1 MKKLFLAILAVVVLV
16 GGYFIYQAYFTQEP
30 SYHPTSSG
38 EEETQPPSISVTET
52 SSTESKYAKWVGE
65 WVPEEEYDPTDP
77 FYLHVELDSSGLPAF
92 DIKILEGFA
101 EKRPHIEL
109 ELVGTLDDYS
119 VKCKFEADDMPK
131 EMSMEV
137 ILKHNPATDKLE
149 WMVTTY
155 KNGEKIEQDGK
166 VFFIRKERW
175 EELASKEPPPIDASQ
190 PGIRNKVS
198 RVRADMRSMS
208 SGLEAYI
215 VDTNH
220 YPASVP
226 GTHPLSFNKAP
237 ATREMPSF
245 RLGVKTISPKGREM
259 AIPMTLTTPIAYL
272 TRYYED
278 PFQVSPTDPQPT
290 FAYYAD
296 RNGWILISPGP
307 DGDYDINPAK
317 DYSSDI
323 RQPTLQLLLKAYDPT
338 NGTVSGG
345 DVFRVK
351 Q

>member
-1 MKKLFLAILAVVVLV
+1 MKKLIIAVVVIVVLV
-16 GGYFIYQAYFTQEP
+16 GGYFIYQAYFTHEP
-30 SYHPTSSG
+30 LYHPTSSV
-38 EEETQPPSISVTET
+38 EKETQPPSISAIETPTTEG
-52 SSTESKYAKWVGE
+52 KYAKWLGD
-65 WVPEEEYDPTDP
+65 WVPEEEFDPSEP
-77 FYLHVELDSSGLPAF
+77 FYLHVELDSSGLPRF

-101 EKRPHIEL
+101 EKRPPGVL

-119 VKCKFEADDMPK
+119 VKCKFEGDDMPK

-149 WMVTTY
+149 WMVIAY
-155 KNGEKIEQDGK
+155 KNGEKIEQEEK

-175 EELASKEPPPIDASQ
+175 EELASKEPLPSDASQ

-198 RVRADMRSMS
+198 RAKADMRSMAT
-208 SGLEAYI
+208 GLEAYYI
-215 VDTNH
+215 DNNS

-245 RLGVKTISPKGREM
+245 RLGVKTKSPDGREM
-259 AIPMTLTTPIAYL
+259 AVPMTVTTPLTYI
-272 TRYYED
+272 TRYFKD
-278 PFQVSPTDPQPT
+278 PFQLSPTDPQPT
-290 FAYYAD
+290 FAYYGD

-323 RQPTLQLLLKAYDPT
+323 RQPTLQLLLKAYDPS

>member
-16 GGYFIYQAYFTQEP
+16 GGYFIYQTYFTSE
-30 SYHPTSSG
+30 SSNYPTSSG
-38 EEETQPPSISVTET
+38 EKETQPPSISVTET
-52 SSTESKYAKWVGE
+52 PSTEGKYAKWLGD

-77 FYLHVELDSSGLPAF
+77 VYLHVELNSSGLPTF

-101 EKRPHIEL
+101 EKRPPCVL
-109 ELVGTLDDYS
+109 ELVGILDDSS
-119 VKCKFEADDMPK
+119 VKCKFEAEYIPK
-131 EMSMEV
+131 ELSIEV

-149 WMVTTY
+149 WMVITY
-155 KNGEKIEQDGK
+155 KNGEKIEQEAK

-175 EELASKEPPPIDASQ
+175 EELASKGLLPSDTSEVQ
-190 PGIRNKVS
+190 IRNKVS
-198 RVRADMRSMS
+198 RVKTDMRSMAVA
-208 SGLEAYI
+208 LEAYY
-215 VDTNH
+215 VDNYSFPT
-220 YPASVP
+220 SVP

-245 RLGVKTISPKGREM
+245 RLGVKTKSPGGREM
-259 AIPMTLTTPIAYL
+259 VVPMTLTTPIAYL
-272 TRYYED
+272 TRYFED
-278 PFQVSPTDPQPT
+278 PFQVTPTEPQPT
-290 FAYYAD
+290 FAYYGD
-296 RNGWILISPGP
+296 TNGWILISPGP

-323 RQPTLQLLLKAYDPT
+323 PQPSLQLLLKAYDPT